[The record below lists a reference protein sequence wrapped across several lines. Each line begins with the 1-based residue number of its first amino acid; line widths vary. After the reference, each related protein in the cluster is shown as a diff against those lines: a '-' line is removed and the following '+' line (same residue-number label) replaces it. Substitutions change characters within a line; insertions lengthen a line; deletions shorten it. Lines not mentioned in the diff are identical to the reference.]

1 MWPKAAARLRLRA
14 AAAVAAI
21 VVFVVLWQ
29 FFLAQLT
36 LAPTLISLG
45 LDQDRT
51 QLSVALSAAFVAAL
65 AGAALGRPW
74 IAWPA
79 GAVWFVATYLVPT
92 LATGLPAPAPGEQVD
107 PTGLAVAMA
116 GLVGMAAGA
125 AGLGAAGGVGVR
137 NGFGVAH
144 SAVRERRWPA
154 LSRVAGAIALLVVAA
169 IGLSQAPTMLL
180 YGAWGAIYQ
189 ATPLVRTR
197 QVTLSFHS
205 KILGNE
211 QTAVVILPSGY
222 DSNPHLRYP
231 VLYLL
236 HGSPGRAEDWP
247 SQGAGDIVA
256 AVAHDGLAPPMII
269 VSPSGNGVHGG
280 ARDYWADDYVPG
292 DLAESSFLHELMP
305 EVDSHFRVAADRSHQ
320 VIGGLSSGGY
330 GAANIALRHPDVFAL
345 AIDLSGDLRPPADAF
360 GGDEAKRVA
369 NDPLL
374 LAAQPKPADA
384 SAFYVAWGASDP
396 FASVNEQF
404 ATQLKASHYLMITST
419 ANAGHEWSAWRSLLA
434 DSLTKA
440 GYLVAPPA

>member
-1 MWPKAAARLRLRA
+1 M
-14 AAAVAAI
+14 AAI
-21 VVFVVLWQ
+21 LAGVVLWQ
-29 FFLAQLT
+29 FWLSQLT

-51 QLSVALSAAFVAAL
+51 QLSVALSAAFAAAL
-65 AGAALGRPW
+65 LGAAVGRAW

-79 GAVWFVATYLVPT
+79 GAAWFVATYLVPT
-92 LATGLPAPAPGEQVD
+92 LVTGLPPPAPGEQID
-107 PTGLAVAMA
+107 AAGLGVALA
-116 GLVGMAAGA
+116 GLVGMAVGA
-125 AGLGAAGGVGVR
+125 AGLGAAAGVGLR
-137 NGFGVAH
+137 RGFTAAYG
-144 SAVRERRWPA
+144 AVRTRRWPA
-154 LSRVAGAIALLVVAA
+154 LRGVAGVIALLVVAA
-169 IGLSQAPTMLL
+169 IGFSQAPTMLL

-189 ATPLVRTR
+189 ATSLVRTR

-205 KILGNE
+205 KLLGNE
-211 QTAVVILPSGY
+211 QTAIVILPSGY
-222 DSNPHLRYP
+222 DSSPGLRYP

-256 AVAHDGLAPPMII
+256 AVAHDGLAPPMIV

-305 EVDSHFRVAADRSHQ
+305 EVNAHFRVATDQSHQ

-330 GAANIALRHPDVFAL
+330 GAANIALRHPGVFAL
-345 AIDLSGDLRPPADAF
+345 AIDLSGDLQPPADAF

-369 NDPLL
+369 NSPLL
-374 LAAQPKPADA
+374 LAAQPKPANA

-396 FASVNEQF
+396 FAAVNEQF
-404 ATQLKASHYLMITST
+404 TTQLRASRYLVISST